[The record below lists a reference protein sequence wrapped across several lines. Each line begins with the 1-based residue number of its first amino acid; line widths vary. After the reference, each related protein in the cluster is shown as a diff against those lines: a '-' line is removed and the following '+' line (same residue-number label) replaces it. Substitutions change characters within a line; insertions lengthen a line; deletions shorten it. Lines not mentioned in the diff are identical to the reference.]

1 MGDEMSVEEKLM
13 AELDARLVRALEARP
28 MVTIPEG
35 FAARVA
41 AQVPAR
47 REGVRLAVRG
57 DVALTPRH
65 YGRNAMVTCM
75 VVLGVALLVAF
86 SMNGV
91 AVPMM
96 VQVTV
101 WILYA
106 QFLGLVVWFGVK
118 GGGLRRLG

>member
-35 FAARVA
+35 FAARVV

-106 QFLGLVVWFGVK
+106 QFLGLVVWFGVR
-118 GGGLRRLG
+118 GGLRRLG